1 MRVAILTNFNDFRRG
16 YSLVGIAKDQATM
29 LLKNGHEVHLYV
41 LTTYA
46 DTEPL
51 PDGTILEKKVPKG
64 HLFDFQSIQQFNL
77 DYARKLK
84 EGFSFKT
91 QSGELVKIDPD
102 PDGAKKIPELLLLKN
117 NTAQMLREELK
128 DIDIAFT
135 HDWVFQGWNLPYG
148 LACAD
153 ASKDLPK
160 TRFMHWIHSVP
171 NVGGAGRDYWNIG
184 MYGGKHKLVYPN
196 RSDAQRCAEQ
206 FKGWAK
212 DMLVIPHPK
221 DFRTFGRL
229 NHPQTLK
236 FLDWCP
242 QLMDADLK
250 MLYMAAVDRFESKRV
265 MEDLYIFA
273 EMKQLGR
280 SVCAIIA
287 DQWCNVDKYRDKVDQ
302 YKKRAVEIGL
312 EPNKDLFFTSDFDK
326 GACEVGISHD
336 LIFDLLHYTNI
347 YISLTKE
354 ETFGLGIAEAAIM
367 GNFLVLN
374 KSLDAVKELSGF
386 KAEYFAMGSH
396 ETTFNTDDLQG
407 YLRQCARVILHKFDM
422 CGCLQTKNHYI
433 KNYNFDNLY
442 KQYYAPAMAASGGW
456 I

>member
-1 MRVAILTNFNDFRRG
+1 MKVAILTNFNDFRRG

-41 LTTYA
+41 LTTYQ

-51 PDGTILEKKVPKG
+51 PEGIILEKKVPKG
-64 HLFDFQSIQQFNL
+64 HLFDFQSMQQFSL
-77 DYARKLK
+77 EYARKLK

-91 QSGELVKIDPD
+91 NDGQIVKVDPN
-102 PDGAKKIPELLLLKN
+102 PNEAKKIPELLLLKN

-148 LACAD
+148 LACAE

-171 NVGGAGRDYWNIG
+171 NVGANGRDYWNIN
-184 MYGGKHKLVYPN
+184 MYGGQHKLVYPN
-196 RSDAQRCAEQ
+196 ESDALRCAEQ
-206 FKGWAK
+206 FKGWKK
-212 DMLVIPHPK
+212 DVLVIPHPK
-221 DFRTFGRL
+221 DFRTFGRF
-229 NHPQTLK
+229 NNPQTIK

-242 QLMDADLK
+242 ALLTADIK
-250 MLYMAAVDRFESKRV
+250 QLYMAAVDRFESKRV
-265 MEDLYIFA
+265 LENIHIFA
-273 EMKQLGR
+273 EMKRLGR
-280 SVCAIIA
+280 AVCLIIA
-287 DQWCNVDKYRDKVDQ
+287 NQWCNVDKYRDKVDQ
-302 YKKRAVEIGL
+302 YKKKAIELGL
-312 EPNKDLFFTSDFDK
+312 IPNKDLFFTSDFDK

-354 ETFGLGIAEAAIM
+354 ETFGLAIAEAAM
-367 GNFLVLN
+367 FGNLLVLN
-374 KSLDAVKELSGF
+374 KSLDVMKEITGF
-386 KAEYFAMGSH
+386 NALFFAMGSH
-396 ETTFNTDDLQG
+396 EVTFNAPDLPN
-407 YLRQCARVILHKFDM
+407 YLKEIAKVILHEFD
-422 CGCLQTKNHYI
+422 LNRALRS
-433 KNYNFDNLY
+433 KNYFIKRYNLDALY
-442 KQYYAPAMAASGGW
+442 QAYYAPAMAASRGW